1 MSLSDRGWRKLAMEL
16 SELTKSRSVW
26 DEDQFALYL
35 GTLQH
40 LVRFDHIIQGD
51 SCSDYG
57 LQPAR
62 REQVDQRC
70 KVLAKPVGMLLVHCA
85 NVIERGVFAQWRQ
98 QPKRH
103 SDVLPDHIQ
112 SDVGAPVRGLV
123 EAVPNHGPTPANC
136 SLGLLKVGR
145 SDRVESGIYT
155 GAIGQLEGAAHEVLS
170 LVIDRRSAEAHY
182 QAVFGL
188 GRGAEDLQTV
198 DTTQL
203 QERCPD
209 PASRAVY
216 EDSCTA
222 RHSRDPTQH
231 LDCGH
236 VAEHQAGGLRWVD
249 LFMNRHECVG
259 IEDEVLG
266 VAAIEGQCC
275 DSLPGGR
282 SRSLGAKYVNDTDN
296 RVARSEGWSW
306 TAWIAA
312 AANIHVRE
320 GDVGCQYF
328 DSGLPWSRR
337 GKVLFDNM
345 EDFGPSIVFDDH
357 TSVFH

>member
-1 MSLSDRGWRKLAMEL
+1 MTRHIGSPSLAALWHGAAPQRQRAGRRGVTRTYSTCRLWSNCRGDRTLLRNRPVRLAEAGGILCWNSDRDERRQLAMEL

-40 LVRFDHIIQGD
+40 LVRFDHVIQGD

-259 IEDEVLG
+259 IDDDVLG

-275 DSLPGGR
+275 DRLPGRR
-282 SRSLGAKYVNDTDN
+282 SRSLGAK
-296 RVARSEGWSW
+296 
-306 TAWIAA
+306 
-312 AANIHVRE
+312 
-320 GDVGCQYF
+320 
-328 DSGLPWSRR
+328 
-337 GKVLFDNM
+337 
-345 EDFGPSIVFDDH
+345 
-357 TSVFH
+357 